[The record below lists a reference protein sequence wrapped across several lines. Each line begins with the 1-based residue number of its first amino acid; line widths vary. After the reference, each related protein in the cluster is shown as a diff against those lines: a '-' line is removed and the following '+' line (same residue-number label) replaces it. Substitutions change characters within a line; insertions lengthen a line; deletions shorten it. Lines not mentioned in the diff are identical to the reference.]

1 MVGGVVDGA
10 DEHLIGEAEKIA
22 VALGRMFP
30 GLCEVV
36 LHDLRDPG
44 HAIRAIENNLSGRRV
59 GDSATELGLARIADP
74 EYPSVIQNY
83 PNRFPDGRPAKSTS
97 IGIKN
102 EAGEYVAALCL
113 NLDVSVLSPVT
124 LALANLVATDTEHRE
139 QPLETLRDR
148 TTRELRR
155 AVEESAAERAAEIA
169 ELHARAVALGG
180 WPESLTRAP
189 YRPVDHVGI
198 FGLAGLP
205 TAVGEVTGLVAG
217 GSVGGRLLAAA
228 GPDLHLETADGG
240 AVVLDTR
247 LMTGWELVPADGADI
262 TVPVREFREA
272 PGVQDGLF

>member
-1 MVGGVVDGA
+1 MVKGDVDGA

-36 LHDLRDPG
+36 LHDLRDPRQ
-44 HAIRAIENNLSGRRV
+44 AIRAIENNLSGRRV

-102 EAGEYVAALCL
+102 EAGEYIAALCL

-124 LALANLVATDTEHRE
+124 LALSNLVATDTEHRE
-139 QPLETLRDR
+139 QSLETLRDR

-155 AVEESAAERAAEIA
+155 TVEELAAERAATP
-169 ELHARAVALGG
+169 R
-180 WPESLTRAP
+180 SLSRQ
-189 YRPVDHVGI
+189 DKK
-198 FGLAGLP
+198 
-205 TAVGEVTGLVAG
+205 
-217 GSVGGRLLAAA
+217 
-228 GPDLHLETADGG
+228 
-240 AVVLDTR
+240 
-247 LMTGWELVPADGADI
+247 ELVRRLHRDGYFDSRDAAQTIADLLGVSRA
-262 TVPVREFREA
+262 TVYNYSK
-272 PGVQDGLF
+272 